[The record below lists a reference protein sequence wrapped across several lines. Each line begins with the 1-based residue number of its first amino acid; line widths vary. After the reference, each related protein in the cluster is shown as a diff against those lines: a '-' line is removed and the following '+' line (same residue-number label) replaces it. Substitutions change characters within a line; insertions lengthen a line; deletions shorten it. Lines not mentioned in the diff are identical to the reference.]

1 MGDASE
7 FVAPWIDMALG
18 LHKAAKYEG
27 YRLAAALRPRLSCR
41 RGTHRLKLKLGSKKI
56 DSTQVYQI
64 AGQSEG
70 SKPWPRKSTRQSS

>member
-27 YRLAAALRPRLSCR
+27 YRPAAALGPRL
-41 RGTHRLKLKLGSKKI
+41 LKLRRDAKVAREITTRFTEQNAEML
-56 DSTQVYQI
+56 
-64 AGQSEG
+64 
-70 SKPWPRKSTRQSS
+70 RKRKGAFL